1 MEVAEIYV
9 HDARL
14 YRVIEDL
21 EAKMIVMQVD
31 LPILELNEELQPRF
45 LVFEDAYGHQ
55 AFEGAIHG
63 TTFILDM
70 HVVGKNEGWQQVR
83 IETTA
88 GYRDLYCV
96 SVRVSEDNPIK

>member
-1 MEVAEIYV
+1 MEVSEIYV

-21 EAKMIVMQVD
+21 EADLIVMQVD

-45 LVFEDAYGHQ
+45 LVFEDVYGHQ
-55 AFEGAIHG
+55 AFEGPIVG
-63 TTFILDM
+63 TTVILDM
-70 HVVGKNEGWQQVR
+70 HVVGRTGGWQQVR

-88 GYRDLYCV
+88 GYRDLFCV